1 MLLTEKENKT
11 YETIDK
17 VIKGTI
23 TRKEAMAQLHRSR
36 QQVYRLIKIYNQY
49 GEEGFIHKG
58 RGKISPNRKD
68 AQLIDELENQY
79 LTEYYDYNFE
89 AFFEKIQDKYN
100 ISYDTMLK
108 HFTSDDIISP
118 LAHKK
123 TIKLYNEK
131 MKAQLDNG
139 EQKDDNKVELF
150 KSRMIEVEKAHIRRS
165 SNLYC
170 FGQEVQMDA
179 SCELWFNNTTSY
191 LHLAVD
197 KATKKV
203 LAGWFEYEEVTRG
216 YFVVLFNTIINYG
229 IPQKIKADNRS
240 SFTAN
245 NAKNKINKHFLTQF
259 GKICEELN
267 VVLETSSIATAKP
280 NVERENGVFKNRLI
294 AEMRHEGIKTI
305 DEANDYLNN
314 VFIPMMN
321 QKFSYKINPKTSK
334 MRPNNYTLDELNLII
349 SEKYNRIIDNASTI
363 RYNKKYY
370 IPINIETGE
379 VVTFLKGTECL
390 FIITYNGEYYCKIEH
405 HYYQL
410 AEIESRDSTME
421 KEAEK
426 SQSTKKEHHKYIPPK
441 NHPWR
446 KNMML
451 RH

>member
-1 MLLTEKENKT
+1 
-11 YETIDK
+11 
-17 VIKGTI
+17 
-23 TRKEAMAQLHRSR
+23 
-36 QQVYRLIKIYNQY
+36 
-49 GEEGFIHKG
+49 
-58 RGKISPNRKD
+58 
-68 AQLIDELENQY
+68 
-79 LTEYYDYNFE
+79 
-89 AFFEKIQDKYN
+89 
-100 ISYDTMLK
+100 MLK
-108 HFTSDDIISP
+108 HFTADDIISP

-314 VFIPMMN
+314 VFIPMIN

-426 SQSTKKEHHKYIPPK
+426 SQGTKKEHHKYIPPK

>member
-108 HFTSDDIISP
+108 HFTADDIISP

-131 MKAQLDNG
+131 MRAQLDNG

-426 SQSTKKEHHKYIPPK
+426 SQGTKKEHHKYIPPK

>member
-68 AQLIDELENQY
+68 AQLIDKLENQY

-108 HFTSDDIISP
+108 HFTADDIISP

-314 VFIPMMN
+314 VFIPMIN

-426 SQSTKKEHHKYIPPK
+426 SQGTKKEHHKYIPPK

>member
-108 HFTSDDIISP
+108 HFTADDIISP

-390 FIITYNGEYYCKIEH
+390 FIITYNGEYYCKIKH

-426 SQSTKKEHHKYIPPK
+426 SQGTKKEHHKYIPPK

>member
-23 TRKEAMAQLHRSR
+23 TRKEAMTQLHRSR

-108 HFTSDDIISP
+108 HFTADDIISP

-426 SQSTKKEHHKYIPPK
+426 SQGTKKEHHKYIPPK

>member
-108 HFTSDDIISP
+108 HFTADDIISP

-379 VVTFLKGTECL
+379 VVTFFKSTECL

-426 SQSTKKEHHKYIPPK
+426 SQGTKKEHHKYIPPK

>member
-11 YETIDK
+11 YETIEK

-36 QQVYRLIKIYNQY
+36 QQIYRLIKIYNQY

-68 AQLIDELENQY
+68 AQMIDQLENQY

-89 AFFEKIQDKYN
+89 AFFEKIKDKYN
-100 ISYDTMLK
+100 ISYDTILK
-108 HFTSDDIISP
+108 HFTADDIISP

-179 SCELWFNNTTSY
+179 SCELWFNNTISY
-191 LHLAVD
+191 LHLAID

-245 NAKNKINKHFLTQF
+245 NAKNKIDKHFLTQF

-410 AEIESRDSTME
+410 AEIESRDSTMK
-421 KEAEK
+421 KESEEP
-426 SQSTKKEHHKYIPPK
+426 QDIKKEHHKYIPPK